1 MHYMEQDLMHIAIL
15 TFVFSLPGCS
25 SLKEKRQRIGGLHE
39 RLGRNPSI
47 AVCESSHQNSHD
59 SSEWSFVLVAKSQR
73 ELDALCNDTEN
84 KIQSSVDARIMD
96 IHREVL

>member
-1 MHYMEQDLMHIAIL
+1 MHIAIL

-73 ELDALCNDTEN
+73 ELDALCNDTDN